1 MPATL
6 SSFWNDEV
14 SRLSTL
20 LTKANLQVTTAST
33 AENAASA
40 DLIAAGKK
48 QDSAKAAVEA
58 ARKALAG
65 IPMPADGDP
74 LLINM
79 RDALI
84 ALASANAE
92 QVDKDAI
99 LRQARVAR
107 VNAATLVSSLTAS
120 LANASAEAKTEKAA
134 ADQRLIWSNAA
145 KAAPLKDLPTLATT
159 ALATYEAGA
168 KTKVEGDFP
177 NNTIDTDKDFLTR
190 VRARRALAITALD
203 KTGNVFT
210 DAQSNSKTWEESST
224 RASAKIAALRRDFDS
239 KVSALKAF
247 FDAPAR
253 VKQAQEQ
260 LKTLD
265 NRPASPL
272 TAAQKKVL
280 ISSDTV
286 LTGLREDTLKQLKT
300 RDEAQATLFT
310 AQEVY
315 AKTLLTTL
323 LANPGKTEAELVVSN
338 ATLKGKKKDI
348 TDALKA
354 INDVNID
361 ATFIANL
368 PTLKAWFAAV
378 PDVLWEQLETL
389 DAASVDLNAVKAIVP
404 LTLISD
410 IDAAEALLVAQ
421 LVAARDE
428 QLSVAIRA
436 DSLAQDDKLLGI
448 AGEVSPRRQ
457 QVAGRFVEAI

>member
-92 QVDKDAI
+92 QVDKDTV

-107 VNAATLVSSLTAS
+107 VNAANLVSSLTAS
-120 LANASAEAKTEKAA
+120 LANANAEAKTEKAA

-159 ALATYEAGA
+159 ALTTYEAGA

-177 NNTIDTDKDFLTR
+177 SNGDPDKDFLTR

-210 DAQSNSKTWEESST
+210 DALSNSKTWEESST

-260 LKTLD
+260 LKTLA

-286 LTGLREDTLKQLKT
+286 LTSLREDTLKQLKT

-323 LANPGKTEAELVVSN
+323 LANPSKTEAELVVSN
-338 ATLKGKKKDI
+338 ATLKSKKKDV

-361 ATFIANL
+361 ATFITNL

-389 DAASVDLNAVKAIVP
+389 DTASVDLNAVKAIVP

-428 QLSVAIRA
+428 QLTVAIRA
-436 DSLAQDDKLLGI
+436 DSLAQDDKLLSI
-448 AGEVSPRRQ
+448 AAEVSPRRQ
-457 QVAGRFVEAI
+457 QVAGRFVDAV

>member
-92 QVDKDAI
+92 QVDKDTV
-99 LRQARVAR
+99 LRQARLAR
-107 VNAATLVSSLTAS
+107 VNAASLVSSLTAS

-134 ADQRLIWSNAA
+134 ADQRLIWTNAA

-159 ALATYEAGA
+159 ALTTYEAGA

-177 NNTIDTDKDFLTR
+177 SNGDPDKDFLTR

-210 DAQSNSKTWEESST
+210 DALSNSKTWEESST

-260 LKTLD
+260 LKTLA

-323 LANPGKTEAELVVSN
+323 LANPSKTEAELVVSN
-338 ATLKGKKKDI
+338 ATLKSKKKDV

-389 DAASVDLNAVKAIVP
+389 DTASVDLNAVKAIVP

-428 QLSVAIRA
+428 QLTVAIRA
-436 DSLAQDDKLLGI
+436 DSLAQDDKLLSI
-448 AGEVSPRRQ
+448 AAEVSPRRQ
-457 QVAGRFVEAI
+457 QVAGRFVDAV

>member
-92 QVDKDAI
+92 QVDKDTV

-107 VNAATLVSSLTAS
+107 VNAANLVSSLTAS
-120 LANASAEAKTEKAA
+120 LANANAEAKTEKAA

-159 ALATYEAGA
+159 ALTTYEAGA

-177 NNTIDTDKDFLTR
+177 SNGDPDKDFLTR
-190 VRARRALAITALD
+190 VRARRALTITALD

-210 DAQSNSKTWEESST
+210 DALSNSKTWEESST

-253 VKQAQEQ
+253 IKQAQEQ
-260 LKTLD
+260 LKTLA

-323 LANPGKTEAELVVSN
+323 LANPSKTEAELVVSN
-338 ATLKGKKKDI
+338 ATLKSKKKDV

-361 ATFIANL
+361 ATFITNL

-428 QLSVAIRA
+428 QLTVAIRA
-436 DSLAQDDKLLGI
+436 DSLAQDDKLLSI
-448 AGEVSPRRQ
+448 AAEVSPRRQ
-457 QVAGRFVEAI
+457 QVAGRFVDDV

>member
-79 RDALI
+79 RDAQI

-92 QVDKDAI
+92 QVDKDTV

-107 VNAATLVSSLTAS
+107 VNAASLVSSLTAS

-134 ADQRLIWSNAA
+134 ADQRLIWTNAA

-159 ALATYEAGA
+159 ALATHEAGA

-177 NNTIDTDKDFLTR
+177 SNADTDKDFLTR

-239 KVSALKAF
+239 KVRALKAF

-260 LKTLD
+260 LKTLA

-338 ATLKGKKKDI
+338 ATLKGKKKDV

-410 IDAAEALLVAQ
+410 IDTAEGLLVAQ

-428 QLSVAIRA
+428 QLTVAIRA
-436 DSLAQDDKLLGI
+436 DSLAQDDKRLGI
-448 AGEVSPRRQ
+448 ASEVSPRRQ
-457 QVAGRFVEAI
+457 QVAGRFVDAV